1 MWFDKMLREAGVFAQ
16 MEELGIQKDKLTREV
31 EAESIAYC
39 VCQYFGLDTSAENEC
54 GDKETLFPHLSEF
67 GR

>member
-1 MWFDKMLREAGVFAQ
+1 